1 MAENDPFAS
10 PPDDQPFPDL
20 RLVAPSAEPHTGAA
34 GGDEAVLPGRA
45 GAARAP
51 SRTPCTGKVTW
62 MTVPDRD
69 VSECVLPRG
78 HRGDHRDAGG
88 YPWNEGRWL
97 D

>member
-10 PPDDQPFPDL
+10 SPDGQPGAGL
-20 RLVAPSAEPHTGAA
+20 RLVAPLVGPHSITAS
-34 GGDEAVLPGRA
+34 GDDVLRGRA

-51 SRTPCTGKVTW
+51 SRPPCTGKVTW
-62 MTVPDRD
+62 MSVPDRD

-78 HRGDHRDAGG
+78 HGGDHRDAGG

>member
-10 PPDDQPFPDL
+10 APDSQQAPGL
-20 RLVAPSAEPHTGAA
+20 HLVAPSAESRTAARGDHT
-34 GGDEAVLPGRA
+34 VLERRA
-45 GAARAP
+45 GAARAV
-51 SRTPCTGKVTW
+51 SRSTCTGKVTW

>member
-10 PPDDQPFPDL
+10 APDGEPVPGL
-20 RLVAPSAEPHTGAA
+20 RLVAFPA
-34 GGDEAVLPGRA
+34 GTRVTVSGDDAVLGGRD
-45 GAARAP
+45 GAARAV
-51 SRTPCTGKVTW
+51 SRSTCTGKVTW
-62 MTVPDRD
+62 MTVPDRE
-69 VSECVLPRG
+69 VSECVLPRW

>member
-10 PPDDQPFPDL
+10 PPDGEPIPGL
-20 RLVAPSAEPHTGAA
+20 RLVTTAITA
-34 GGDEAVLPGRA
+34 GGDDAVLGRSPGP
-45 GAARAP
+45 ARGR
-51 SRTPCTGKVTW
+51 SRPTCTGKVTW
-62 MTVPDRD
+62 MTEPDRD

>member
-10 PPDDQPFPDL
+10 PPDGEPTPGL
-20 RLVAPSAEPHTGAA
+20 RLVPPSATPRTLTAS
-34 GGDEAVLPGRA
+34 GDDAVLGRSP
-45 GAARAP
+45 GAARGRARP
-51 SRTPCTGKVTW
+51 TCTGKVTW
-62 MTVPDRD
+62 MTEPDRD

>member
-10 PPDDQPFPDL
+10 LPDGRPVPDL
-20 RLVAPSAEPHTGAA
+20 RLVAPSAGSRSTAS
-34 GGDEAVLPGRA
+34 GDDAVLAGRA
-45 GAARAP
+45 GAARAAA
-51 SRTPCTGKVTW
+51 RTPCTGKVTW